1 MGPSNASNADR
12 TRSHSRGPSAPVKS
26 KARGHSAAQQA
37 RLASSA
43 RRLFTDQQLI
53 YSLRLLV
60 GPVLVIRVQVALAIV
75 QTVITSTSIHGSAD
89 ISEVSFSTGCKSNY
103 RLGTGLCSAIAN
115 RFKGPA

>member
-1 MGPSNASNADR
+1 M
-12 TRSHSRGPSAPVKS
+12 
-26 KARGHSAAQQA
+26 
-37 RLASSA
+37 
-43 RRLFTDQQLI
+43 
-53 YSLRLLV
+53 